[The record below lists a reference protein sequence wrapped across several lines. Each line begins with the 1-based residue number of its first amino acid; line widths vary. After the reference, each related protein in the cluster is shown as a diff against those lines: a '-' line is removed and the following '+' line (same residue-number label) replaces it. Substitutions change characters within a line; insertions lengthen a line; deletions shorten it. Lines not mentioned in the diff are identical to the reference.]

1 MDRDS
6 GPFALV
12 RTHHMKHDVSG
23 DIAIL
28 LYPHCT
34 ALDLVGPQHMFSALM
49 GARMHFV
56 AKTADVVVT
65 DTGLPIMPTRT
76 FADCPNDLLILC
88 VPGGAAGTLAA
99 MQDAATMDFIRDRG
113 SRAQYVTSVCT
124 GSLILGAAGLL
135 RGYRATSHW
144 LTVDL
149 LPSFGAT
156 PVRERVVR
164 DRNRIT
170 GGGVTA
176 GIDFGLSIVKE
187 FCDLDYAKGVQLLAE
202 YDPAP
207 PLDAGSPEKAG
218 EGPTELVRSF
228 VDGFLRQARQVCET
242 LGAEVT
248 GGRQ

>member
-1 MDRDS
+1 
-6 GPFALV
+6 
-12 RTHHMKHDVSG
+12 MKHDVSG

-56 AKTADVVVT
+56 AKSADVVVT
-65 DTGLPIMPTRT
+65 DTGLPIQPTRT
-76 FADCPNDLLILC
+76 FADCPDDLLILC
-88 VPGGAAGTLAA
+88 VPGGATGTLAA
-99 MQDAATMDFIRDRG
+99 MQDEATLAFVRDRG
-113 SRAQYVTSVCT
+113 SRATYVTSVCT

-135 RGYRATSHW
+135 QGYRATSHW
-144 LTVDL
+144 LTIDL
-149 LPSFGAT
+149 LPNFGAT
-156 PVRERVVR
+156 PVRERVVH

-176 GIDFGLSIVKE
+176 GIDFGLSIVKAL
-187 FCDLDYAKGVQLLAE
+187 CDLDYAKGVQLLAE

-218 EGPTELVRSF
+218 EGPTQLVRSY
-228 VDGFLRQARQVCET
+228 VAGFLQQAEQVCQT
-242 LGAEVT
+242 LG
-248 GGRQ
+248 GRMTPDGVGSGQ